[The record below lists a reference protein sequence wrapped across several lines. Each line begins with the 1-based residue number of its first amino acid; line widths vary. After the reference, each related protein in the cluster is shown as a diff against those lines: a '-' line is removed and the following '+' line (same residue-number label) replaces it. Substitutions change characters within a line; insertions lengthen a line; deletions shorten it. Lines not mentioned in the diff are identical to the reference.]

1 MIRFADKLDKTESA
15 ELPEQSGFKEI
26 KPILKTSESQVK
38 DYWDDIFSEDN
49 AVEDMCFTDDEII
62 SAIFER
68 SESDFKFD
76 IDANDEVIQEK
87 LTEFD
92 FEKWNKFD
100 ETQKLE
106 VIDDFISVLC
116 EKMGVEEQPR
126 LFLFEDDENFCGAY
140 NNQSNTLELNRNIL
154 DNPKEVVNTIAHE
167 TRHAYQY
174 QRACIGETREDMLY
188 AINFLNYIEPIQIDG
203 YYVNFNEYQNQL
215 IEAEARAFAK
225 VFSN

>member
-1 MIRFADKLDKTESA
+1 MIRFADRLDKFENTELTGLSNYR
-15 ELPEQSGFKEI
+15 EI
-26 KPILKTSESQVK
+26 KPILKTINDRVQN
-38 DYWDDIFSEDN
+38 YWDRVFGEEEITEDIFL
-49 AVEDMCFTDDEII
+49 TDEEII

-68 SESDFKFD
+68 SESDFKFG
-76 IDANDEVIQEK
+76 IDANDGVIQEK

-92 FEKWNKFD
+92 FEKWNNFD

-116 EKMGVEEQPR
+116 EKVGVEEQPR

-140 NNQSNTLELNRNIL
+140 NNQSNILELNRNIL

-174 QRACIGETREDMLY
+174 QRACIGETQEDVLY

-203 YYVNFNEYQNQL
+203 YYANFNEYQGQL
-215 IEAEARAFAK
+215 IEVEARAFAK
-225 VFSN
+225 MFDI